1 MYTKYVQSKKIKPIL
16 YTKCVQ
22 NMYKQ
27 IVFTG
32 FGVGGLL
39 STFQNMF
46 GDSSHVIADRL
57 RNTISSK
64 SYLVNILDTKQQLI

>member
-1 MYTKYVQSKKIKPIL
+1 MDTKYVQNKTILLIL
-16 YTKCVQ
+16 YTKYKQ
-22 NMYKQ
+22 NMYKP

-32 FGVGGLL
+32 FGVGRLL

-57 RNTISSK
+57 RNLHPTTVGCIDFQDLLK
-64 SYLVNILDTKQQLI
+64 SF